1 MMYEMMPKEYGL
13 MVSRSA
19 QNNLG
24 ADGGVSVFQMA
35 GSSIFEFYHLLLG

>member
-1 MMYEMMPKEYGL
+1 MMYVTMRKEYGL

-19 QNNLG
+19 EKNLG